1 MFLTEGNPPVMFSS
15 NTSILPGLR
24 HLTPICLL
32 SPVPYGNMLQ
42 GLHFQL
48 VMGLAHRNAKFSSTQ
63 GSQRPLSWMK
73 PLPKHADSL

>member
-1 MFLTEGNPPVMFSS
+1 MFLTEGNPPIMSSS
-15 NTSILPGLR
+15 NAPILAGLR
-24 HLTPICLL
+24 HLTPVCLS

-48 VMGLAHRNAKFSSTQ
+48 VMGLARQNSKFSSTQ
-63 GSQRPLSWMK
+63 GYQRPLSCMK